1 MGIISYVE
9 LALYPTLTLCMVLF
23 RLGKVQTWLV
33 LTYLD
38 KADQMK

>member
-9 LALYPTLTLCMVLF
+9 LALYPTLTLRMILF
-23 RLGKVQTWLV
+23 RLGKVQTRSV

-38 KADQMK
+38 KADQTK